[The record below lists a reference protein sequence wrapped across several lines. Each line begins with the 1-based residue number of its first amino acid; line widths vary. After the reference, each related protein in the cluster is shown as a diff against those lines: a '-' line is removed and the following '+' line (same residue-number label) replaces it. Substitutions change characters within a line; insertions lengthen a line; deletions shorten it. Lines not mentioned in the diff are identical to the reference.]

1 MENLLK
7 TKKPRLVADFT
18 LDHTGGWGGGAI
30 KQNDDWRFH
39 TYKGTS
45 LGYDMMC
52 ESVNSDQ
59 EEKEGDV
66 LNGNRIINLKNLITN
81 IYTFLVCKE
90 CAQERELQIKLE
102 EGKYVQKHH

>member
-18 LDHTGGWGGGAI
+18 LDHTGGWRGRI
-30 KQNDDWRFH
+30 KQNDNDWKFQS
-39 TYKGTS
+39 YKGTS
-45 LGYDMMC
+45 LGYVMIC

-59 EEKEGDV
+59 EEEEGDL

-81 IYTFLVCKE
+81 IDNVLVCKE
-90 CAQERELQIKLE
+90 YAQEK
-102 EGKYVQKHH
+102 